1 MINPEDLRVD
11 VLSCKPKQFM
21 VGNNPT
27 FVKIEHKPSKITV
40 TKYNRSQYKA
50 KEEGL
55 EELEMLVEI
64 WAEGRE

>member
-11 VLSCKPKQFM
+11 VLSCKPKQLM

-27 FVKIEHKPSKITV
+27 FVKIEHIPSKIAV